1 MPHTRKRK
9 MEIFLFVDRGN
20 SGGKFLPVIDGEE
33 RAPFKIPSVTR
44 KVDEAPSGIKIEKS
58 GETYLCGNPAM
69 AVITGSKYTPLDEN
83 DKIRDL
89 SVAVAA
95 ALIQIVP
102 NGGPIE
108 LSLCVSSPIYY
119 RGIEKEIA
127 REMSKLD
134 EGFSFNGARYSV
146 MLEKVGGFQEGVVFL
161 ENNSSY
167 NAVIDLGQG
176 TLLAGVRYPDHR
188 GIMTLPLTGN
198 NAGGCNLILQSLLSD
213 DKFLKVVKAAG
224 FSAAPSFEKLSAL
237 LSQERWEVKGVDF
250 RKYLKPHLKLSKQRI
265 ENCAQSIRAELRNAS
280 PFDEVTARIAFIG
293 GGSSLLQGVFG
304 DGLSKWC
311 ERHSLVIVE
320 HSPDYQTVLQMYES
334 VRKDASCLTVLRM
347 PVDA

>member
-1 MPHTRKRK
+1 MK
-9 MEIFLFVDRGN
+9 IFLVFDRGN
-20 SGGKFLPVIDGEE
+20 SSGKILAVINEE
-33 RAPFKIPSVTR
+33 VSAPFKIPSVTR
-44 KVDEAPSGIKIEKS
+44 KVEEHSLGIKIEKS
-58 GETYLCGNPAM
+58 GEIYLCGAPAM
-69 AVITGSKYTPLDEN
+69 RVLRGATYTPLDEN

-102 NGGPIE
+102 DGGPIE

-119 RGIEKEIA
+119 KGIEQEIIK
-127 REMSKLD
+127 EMSRLED
-134 EGFSFNGARYSV
+134 GFSFDGRHYSV

-161 ENNSSY
+161 ENNSEY
-167 NAVIDLGQG
+167 NGVIDLGQG

-188 GIMTLPLTGN
+188 AIMTLPLTGN
-198 NAGGCNLILQSLLSD
+198 NVGGCNLILQSLLSD
-213 DKFLKVVKAAG
+213 DKFLKAVKAAG

-237 LSQERWEVKGVDF
+237 LSHERWEVKGVDF

-304 DGLSKWC
+304 DALTKWC
-311 ERHSLVIVE
+311 DRHSLVVVE
-320 HSPDYQTVLQMYES
+320 QSPDYQTVLQMYET
-334 VRKDASCLTVLRM
+334 VKKDASFLTDVRT
-347 PVDA
+347 PVDV